1 MGLGCALVADDRTL
15 LRRVGD
21 QVIATCPAPIRGMI
35 EARGIGLLQ
44 ADAVAQATVV
54 LVADLDQPIQKRLPH
69 RRTVTLLGCEIPLI
83 GQVRGP
89 HVGPAI
95 MQILK
100 AGWSNA

>member
-1 MGLGCALVADDRTL
+1 MGLGCRLVSDDRTL
-15 LRRVGD
+15 LQRDGD

-44 ADAVAQATVV
+44 ADTVAQATVV

-95 MQILK
+95 LQILK
-100 AGWSNA
+100 AGWSDV